1 MSSINLGLLSQFA
14 VKSKAVK
21 NMSVSEARHEVQVT
35 ITDKTD
41 KVKSVTLRLARVIV
55 DLSALVPNCD
65 RLEVPLE
72 AIETVTTELN
82 NAIKAGLLDEAI
94 KAVLD
99 RLNKEAN
106 KETNQTNTG
115 NSTQNKIIETVEAVK
130 QNNQIDP
137 EVERLM
143 KLDEQEALQ
152 AQANAAR
159 YGTRIIPSS
168 QLNLDG
174 FSRG

>member
-41 KVKSVTLRLARVIV
+41 KIKSVTLRLARVIV

-72 AIETVTTELN
+72 AVETVTTELN

-106 KETNQTNTG
+106 KETNQA